1 MNNKINICF
10 MTDEALSTLKANA
23 LTANNYLK
31 TNKNDSQW
39 IREIYDGKLYI
50 EKKQK
55 INDFELKVSPTGDYS
70 EVDFQNSIILY
81 ENLKDLPPYIL
92 SDERFWAWLNFEKFY
107 KVAIQAMP
115 VKSNSTFLNHW
126 VYAQGNRRGV
136 FFGVLSRCFYRVALT
151 VGERLDDKYELTRF
165 VIKNPERIRNL
176 TWRAFSSEKH
186 LVLGIIKA
194 EKDICD
200 KYGNVVRNSIF
211 TEIAKEISLYA
222 SVRLID
228 VVSEEDIY
236 NFVYNKMKEM
246 VLSEFNGNAS
256 AEELINLL

>member
-1 MNNKINICF
+1 

-92 SDERFWAWLNFEKFY
+92 SDERFWAWLNFEKFLR
-107 KVAIQAMP
+107 KTT
-115 VKSNSTFLNHW
+115 SGLSTVNPQYFHRLLWIDLFL
-126 VYAQGNRRGV
+126 
-136 FFGVLSRCFYRVALT
+136 
-151 VGERLDDKYELTRF
+151 
-165 VIKNPERIRNL
+165 
-176 TWRAFSSEKH
+176 
-186 LVLGIIKA
+186 
-194 EKDICD
+194 
-200 KYGNVVRNSIF
+200 
-211 TEIAKEISLYA
+211 
-222 SVRLID
+222 
-228 VVSEEDIY
+228 
-236 NFVYNKMKEM
+236 
-246 VLSEFNGNAS
+246 
-256 AEELINLL
+256 